1 MAMHDPTSLFHIAA
15 LNVVKGAYD
24 WSLLPAAIQKYL
36 QTFVGIRGVFAP
48 VFNLRNV
55 RAIFK
60 LLYALDLLPA
70 LRDRDRLVSNLRN
83 ISRALMPIYD
93 LELDLRDFDGILP
106 ELSDKTPSWEQLEDG
121 EESDK
126 IIRDIFGLYSEDLL
140 GVVLEI
146 LVQTGNA
153 RTVCGFFP
161 KIIPPVESDHTTV
174 NTEWNDIDMEAML
187 VRSVLIDKEL

>member
-1 MAMHDPTSLFHIAA
+1 MAMHEPTSLFHIAA

-60 LLYALDLLPA
+60 LLYALDLLPD

-83 ISRALMPIYD
+83 ISRALVPIYD
-93 LELDLRDFDGILP
+93 LDLRDFDGILP
-106 ELSDKTPSWEQLEDG
+106 ELSDKTPS
-121 EESDK
+121 
-126 IIRDIFGLYSEDLL
+126 
-140 GVVLEI
+140 
-146 LVQTGNA
+146 
-153 RTVCGFFP
+153 
-161 KIIPPVESDHTTV
+161 
-174 NTEWNDIDMEAML
+174 
-187 VRSVLIDKEL
+187 